1 MPINQATQIAKQNHG
16 EDKFAIW
23 KCATILR
30 NEILSLKTSP
40 LNEGWSAEN
49 IIKGEV
55 DIPENLQNFY
65 KILYT
70 GSESGPCSS
79 RKTRLTN
86 SSSAD
91 AIFACSGGKLIP
103 GKHLSLGLALK
114 SMTGSKSVVSLLNR
128 FGHCIGDETVRR
140 MDMSFEEAVNQNDT
154 ILPSHIQIS
163 PNLSTGLAWDNFD
176 INIETLSGANTIH
189 HTYGICYQN
198 IIPSENSQFHFNI
211 ETNSFVNMQV
221 ERKFKKVP
229 IESKQKHLEP
239 YYKKPKLSN
248 FVTTEFTRC
257 QPCPNYKKLK
267 MQDYIWA
274 ILFNMFDKIPM
285 WTGWNVINF
294 QPIFRKNKLFA
305 I

>member
-1 MPINQATQIAKQNHG
+1 MPINQATQIAKKIHG
-16 EDKFAIW
+16 EDITTIW

-30 NEILSLKTSP
+30 NEILSLKSSP

-140 MDMSFEEAVNQNDT
+140 MDMSFEEAVNQNNT

-176 INIETLSGANTIH
+176 NNIETSGANTIH
-189 HTYGICYQN
+189 RTYRICYQN
-198 IIPSENSQFHFNI
+198 IMPSEKSQFDFDI
-211 ETNSFVNMQV
+211 ETNFFVNMQV

-229 IESKQKHLEP
+229 IESKQEHLEP
-239 YYKKPKLSN
+239 CHKKTKLSN
-248 FVTTEFTRC
+248 FVTTEFTLY
-257 QPCPNYKKLK
+257 QSFPNYKKLK
-267 MQDYIWA
+267 MQDYI
-274 ILFNMFDKIPM
+274 
-285 WTGWNVINF
+285 
-294 QPIFRKNKLFA
+294 
-305 I
+305 

>member
-1 MPINQATQIAKQNHG
+1 MKAGGKKRTIIWKNSSMPINQATQIAKQNHG
-16 EDKFAIW
+16 EDKTTIW
-23 KCATILR
+23 KCATVLR
-30 NEILSLKTSP
+30 NEILSLKSSP

-176 INIETLSGANTIH
+176 INIETSGANTIH

-198 IIPSENSQFHFNI
+198 IMPSENSQSDFDI

-229 IESKQKHLEP
+229 TESKQEHLEP
-239 YYKKPKLSN
+239 YHKKPKLSN
-248 FVTTEFTRC
+248 FVTIEFTLY

-274 ILFNMFDKIPM
+274 TSFNMFDKIPM
-285 WTGWNVINF
+285 
-294 QPIFRKNKLFA
+294 
-305 I
+305 